1 MKRIHKSAMLLA
13 VIFLSIFMTS
23 CEVDSWHNIRGSGP
37 VVSETREVP
46 IHRDI
51 YISVPAEVYIY
62 QSPYQELTLEA
73 QSNVLD
79 AIETYVEGSELK
91 IRLEDGAGLGSHET
105 IRIYISSAMFNSI
118 RLSGS
123 VDLYSETSI
132 VTDVLDVS
140 ISGSGKVDLAVVANE
155 VRASISGS
163 GNMWLEGSVINQEL
177 TISGSGDI
185 YSFGLDSETAD
196 VNISG
201 SGEAEVRVEEF
212 MKARISGSGS
222 VYYKG
227 YPEIDGKVSGSGN
240 IVNVN

>member
-1 MKRIHKSAMLLA
+1 MNRIHKSTLLLS
-13 VIFLSIFMTS
+13 VIALTMFMTS

-51 YISVPAEVYIY
+51 YVSVPAEVYIY

-79 AIETYVEGSELK
+79 AIETYVEDSELK

-163 GNMWLEGSVINQEL
+163 GNMWLEGSTINQEL
-177 TISGSGDI
+177 TISGSGNI

-196 VNISG
+196 VSISG

>member
-46 IHRDI
+46 IHRNI

-105 IRIYISSAMFNSI
+105 ILIYISSAMFNSI